1 MANNIVE
8 LQNRP
13 ENIKMLKAMR
23 HLYSKVGKLTKYY
36 FIFCV
41 LFPIV
46 ISFAKPFISS
56 EDYQVLFH
64 FMIAY
69 NLLSLMAGL
78 WLECKIK
85 KERVLAAKIQQ
96 QFDCNVFEL
105 QWNRYTFGAQPS
117 LEDINSNAK
126 SSNDEDFLNWYDRDV
141 DIVDRMLAV
150 IICQRINL
158 TYDVALRKKFL
169 CSLTIISIIILII
182 ILGIAFYE
190 DEGLRTTIVFV
201 AVPLIPVIRWFFS
214 TRKANSD
221 NIEKCER
228 IKKIIDDYLE
238 EYRNNGIVFSD
249 IDLCE
254 IQNCIYDHRKTAFKI
269 PDFIYNKMRSK
280 QEEATH
286 ITVGELI
293 TRYINCLLYTSP
305 SPRDS

>member
-23 HLYSKVGKLTKYY
+23 HLYSKVGVLTNHY

-41 LFPIV
+41 LVPIV

-69 NLLSLMAGL
+69 NLLSLIAGL

-105 QWNRYTFGAQPS
+105 QWNRYVFGTQPTV
-117 LEDINSNAK
+117 EEIDSNAK
-126 SSNDEDFLNWYDRDV
+126 FSNDEDFINWYDKDV
-141 DIVDRMLAV
+141 DAVNRMLAV

-169 CSLTIISIIILII
+169 GSLTIISIIILII
-182 ILGIAFYE
+182 ILGLGFFE

-214 TRKANSD
+214 TRKANDD
-221 NIEKCER
+221 NMEKCER

-238 EYRNNGIVFSD
+238 KYRNNGIVFSD

-254 IQNCIYDHRKTAFKI
+254 IQNCIYEHRKTAFKI

-293 TRYINCLLYTSP
+293 TRYIN
-305 SPRDS
+305 

>member
-8 LQNRP
+8 LQNKP

-23 HLYSKVGKLTKYY
+23 HLYSKVGVLTNYY

-41 LFPIV
+41 LVPIV

-56 EDYQVLFH
+56 DDYQVLFH
-64 FMIAY
+64 SMIAY
-69 NLLSLMAGL
+69 NLLSLIVGL
-78 WLECKIK
+78 WLECEIK

-105 QWNRYTFGAQPS
+105 QWNKYTFGAQPS
-117 LEDINSNAK
+117 LEDINSNVK
-126 SSNDEDFLNWYDRDV
+126 SSNDEDFINWYDREV
-141 DIVDRMLAV
+141 DTVDRMLAV

-169 CSLTIISIIILII
+169 SYITLICSIIF
-182 ILGIAFYE
+182 IAIMVVAFCE
-190 DEGLRTTIVFV
+190 NEGLRTTIVFV
-201 AVPLIPVIRWFFS
+201 AVPLIPIIRWFFS

-221 NIEKCER
+221 NMEKCER

-238 EYRNNGIVFSD
+238 EYRNNGIVFND

-254 IQNCIYDHRKTAFKI
+254 IQNCIYEHRKTAFKI

-293 TRYINCLLYTSP
+293 TRYIN
-305 SPRDS
+305 

>member
-1 MANNIVE
+1 MVNNIVE

-23 HLYSKVGKLTKYY
+23 HLYSKVGVLTNHY

-41 LFPIV
+41 LVPIV

-69 NLLSLMAGL
+69 NLLSLIAGL

-105 QWNRYTFGAQPS
+105 QWNRYAFGTQPTV
-117 LEDINSNAK
+117 EEIDSNAK
-126 SSNDEDFLNWYDRDV
+126 FSNDEDFINWYDRDV
-141 DIVDRMLAV
+141 DAVNRMLAV

-214 TRKANSD
+214 TRKANDD
-221 NIEKCER
+221 NMEKCER

-238 EYRNNGIVFSD
+238 KYRNNGIVFSD

-254 IQNCIYDHRKTAFKI
+254 IQNCIYEHRKTAFKI

-293 TRYINCLLYTSP
+293 TRYIN
-305 SPRDS
+305 

>member
-56 EDYQVLFH
+56 EDYQILFH

-293 TRYINCLLYTSP
+293 TRYIN
-305 SPRDS
+305 

>member
-8 LQNRP
+8 LQNKP

-23 HLYSKVGKLTKYY
+23 HLYSKVGNLTMYY
-36 FIFCV
+36 FIFCISV
-41 LFPIV
+41 PIL

-56 EDYQVLFH
+56 EDCQVLFH

-69 NLLSLMAGL
+69 NLLSLMVGL
-78 WLECKIK
+78 WLECEIK
-85 KERVLAAKIQQ
+85 KGRVLAAKIQQ

-105 QWNRYTFGAQPS
+105 RWNKYTFGAQPS
-117 LEDINSNAK
+117 LEDINSNVK
-126 SSNDEDFLNWYDRDV
+126 SSNDEDFLNWYDREV
-141 DIVDRMLAV
+141 DTVDRMLAV

-169 CSLTIISIIILII
+169 SYITLICSIIF
-182 ILGIAFYE
+182 IAIMVVAFCE
-190 DEGLRTTIVFV
+190 NEGLRTTIVFV
-201 AVPLIPVIRWFFS
+201 AVPLIPIIRWFFS

-221 NIEKCER
+221 NMEKCER

-238 EYRNNGIVFSD
+238 KYRSYGIVFSD

-254 IQNCIYDHRKTAFKI
+254 IQNCIYEHRKTAFKI

-293 TRYINCLLYTSP
+293 TRYIN
-305 SPRDS
+305 

>member
-23 HLYSKVGKLTKYY
+23 HLYSKVGVLTNHY

-41 LFPIV
+41 LVPIV

-69 NLLSLMAGL
+69 NLLSLIAGL

-105 QWNRYTFGAQPS
+105 QWNRYAFGTQPTV
-117 LEDINSNAK
+117 EEIDSNAK
-126 SSNDEDFLNWYDRDV
+126 FSNDEDFINWYDRDV
-141 DIVDRMLAV
+141 DAVNRMLAV

-214 TRKANSD
+214 TRKANDD
-221 NIEKCER
+221 NMEKCER

-238 EYRNNGIVFSD
+238 KYRNNGIVFSD
-249 IDLCE
+249 I
-254 IQNCIYDHRKTAFKI
+254 QNCIYEHRKTAFKI

-293 TRYINCLLYTSP
+293 TRYIN
-305 SPRDS
+305 

>member
-1 MANNIVE
+1 MVNNIVE

-23 HLYSKVGKLTKYY
+23 HLYSKVGVLTNHY

-41 LFPIV
+41 LVPIV

-69 NLLSLMAGL
+69 NLLSLIAGL

-105 QWNRYTFGAQPS
+105 QWNRYAFGTQPTV
-117 LEDINSNAK
+117 EEIDSNAK
-126 SSNDEDFLNWYDRDV
+126 FSNDEDFINWYDRDV
-141 DIVDRMLAV
+141 DAVNRMLAV

-190 DEGLRTTIVFV
+190 DEG
-201 AVPLIPVIRWFFS
+201 P
-214 TRKANSD
+214 NDD
-221 NIEKCER
+221 NMEKCER

-238 EYRNNGIVFSD
+238 KYRNNGIVFSD

-254 IQNCIYDHRKTAFKI
+254 IQNCIYEHRKTAFKI

-293 TRYINCLLYTSP
+293 TRYIN
-305 SPRDS
+305 

>member
-105 QWNRYTFGAQPS
+105 QWNRYTFGAQLS

-293 TRYINCLLYTSP
+293 TRYIN
-305 SPRDS
+305 